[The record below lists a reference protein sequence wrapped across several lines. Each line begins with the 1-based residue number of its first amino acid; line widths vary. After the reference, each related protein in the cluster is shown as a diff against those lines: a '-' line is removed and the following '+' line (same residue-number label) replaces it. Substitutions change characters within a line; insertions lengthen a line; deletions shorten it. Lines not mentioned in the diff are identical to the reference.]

1 MATFQ
6 VDLRGMVDLLARN
19 LYSGPRVYVR
29 ELLQNAVDAIAARA
43 HDEPDCPRR
52 VTLTLDGPRLT
63 CHDTGIGLDE
73 EEMRTFLSTI
83 GASSK
88 RDELGLERV
97 GYLGQFGIGLLSCF
111 MVSEEI
117 TVASRSARAPDA
129 PTVGWRG
136 STDGTYAVLP
146 PGEDVPAL
154 DAPGT
159 TVVLNARPGESWVE
173 PGTVRALV
181 DEFGSLL
188 PVRIEVRSPGATTYH
203 GREPAPWEM
212 SRHEAREWCR
222 THLGVTPFDLVDLD
236 VPAAGLRGLA
246 VIMPTASPTQQAHH
260 TVSVKRMLVSRSAQ
274 KLTPEWAYFARV
286 VADARHLRLTASRE
300 TLVDDELLG
309 ATREAIGTA
318 VRGWL
323 ERLRHTAPTRMEEFV
338 RSHAV
343 GLCAV
348 AVHDPMMLDLVA
360 HHVPLETTEG
370 PRSLTALADLV
381 RLGRQVRY
389 TRTVDQYRALADVAS
404 AQGIVLVDAGHSY
417 EEELLQAVRTHSEVL
432 GGVVFDLVDPGEL
445 LDVLE
450 PCTPAE
456 EAQAA
461 DLLLVASRALGS
473 QGCQVVLRRFA
484 PAALPALYL
493 PDPDLA
499 GQQVAR
505 SGAEAARTVG
515 SVWSD
520 LLGVADPFATSSPPR
535 LVLNRSNPLVARLVT
550 SVDEVVLT
558 QVLRGLYVQSLL
570 SGHQVLGPTERAW
583 AAQTLHTLLERAV
596 GPGGRGDEQEPPPPA
611 AC

>member
-117 TVASRSARAPDA
+117 TVASRSARTPDA

-203 GREPAPWEM
+203 GSEPAPWEM

-260 TVSVKRMLVSRSAQ
+260 TVSVKRMLVSRLAQ

-300 TLVDDELLG
+300 TLVDDELG
-309 ATREAIGTA
+309 AGGLSQWEGIG
-318 VRGWL
+318 
-323 ERLRHTAPTRMEEFV
+323 ER
-338 RSHAV
+338 
-343 GLCAV
+343 
-348 AVHDPMMLDLVA
+348 
-360 HHVPLETTEG
+360 
-370 PRSLTALADLV
+370 
-381 RLGRQVRY
+381 
-389 TRTVDQYRALADVAS
+389 
-404 AQGIVLVDAGHSY
+404 VDAG
-417 EEELLQAVRTHSEVL
+417 Q
-432 GGVVFDLVDPGEL
+432 
-445 LDVLE
+445 
-450 PCTPAE
+450 
-456 EAQAA
+456 
-461 DLLLVASRALGS
+461 
-473 QGCQVVLRRFA
+473 
-484 PAALPALYL
+484 
-493 PDPDLA
+493 
-499 GQQVAR
+499 
-505 SGAEAARTVG
+505 
-515 SVWSD
+515 
-520 LLGVADPFATSSPPR
+520 
-535 LVLNRSNPLVARLVT
+535 
-550 SVDEVVLT
+550 
-558 QVLRGLYVQSLL
+558 RG
-570 SGHQVLGPTERAW
+570 R
-583 AAQTLHTLLERAV
+583 
-596 GPGGRGDEQEPPPPA
+596 
-611 AC
+611 